1 MANLITNW
9 LNSNNFTELRDKVNA
24 LVNVLK
30 SGTTGQFLTK
40 SGNGDGEF
48 QWTSY
53 VAPVTSTDKTTF
65 SLDITS
71 TSYVELADVEY
82 EVLTTGTYFV
92 IVQSELQQVVQRG
105 VGGNTNRVFM
115 KVFTEDAILEE
126 SDFSL
131 GISGLDTEGDIV
143 SRTTQATI
151 HGLGTLTAGDHVF
164 FAVKQTSDDGTND
177 AVITNIK
184 MTLFQIK

>member
-30 SGTTGQFLTK
+30 SGTIGQFLTK

-92 IVQSELQQVVQRG
+92 IVQSELQQVVAKN
-105 VGGNTNRVFM
+105 NTNTVFL
-115 KVFTEDAILEE
+115 KIFTESTILEE

-131 GISGLDTEGDIV
+131 SVSGLLLANDYV
-143 SRTTQATI
+143 FRATQANI
-151 HGLGTLTAGDHVF
+151 HGLGTLTAGQHVR
-164 FAVKQTSDDGTND
+164 FAVKQTSSDGTND